1 MGFGVTELLI
11 ILAIVLVLFGA
22 KKLRNIGGDLGG
34 AIKNFKTAMNDGD
47 GDDKP
52 ISDKKISDSIEKG
65 SIENNTSDA
74 TFDTSSATTS
84 STNTESKT
92 TESKTKETV

>member
-34 AIKNFKTAMNDGD
+34 AIKNFKQAMNEDDDTSTTARVSQKKEADGLE
-47 GDDKP
+47 DKR
-52 ISDKKISDSIEKG
+52 
-65 SIENNTSDA
+65 DA
-74 TFDTSSATTS
+74 EFDTQA
-84 STNTESKT
+84 SK
-92 TESKTKETV
+92 SKETV

>member
-34 AIKNFKTAMNDGD
+34 AIKNFKTAMKDEENATEEN
-47 GDDKP
+47 
-52 ISDKKISDSIEKG
+52 STAVNQTQLDSTQLTNKSGTTI
-65 SIENNTSDA
+65 DA
-74 TFDTSSATTS
+74 TVEGK
-84 STNTESKT
+84 N
-92 TESKTKETV
+92 KENR

>member
-34 AIKNFKTAMNDGD
+34 AIKNFKTAMKD
-47 GDDKP
+47 
-52 ISDKKISDSIEKG
+52 E
-65 SIENNTSDA
+65 ENAST
-74 TFDTSSATTS
+74 TTDTE
-84 STNTESKT
+84 NTENTEKKEQLDNKEAGT
-92 TESKTKETV
+92 TIEGTVEHKTKDQV

>member
-34 AIKNFKTAMNDGD
+34 AIKNFKSAMNEDE
-47 GDDKP
+47 KAAEA
-52 ISDKKISDSIEKG
+52 KK
-65 SIENNTSDA
+65 
-74 TFDTSSATTS
+74 
-84 STNTESKT
+84 TESIANDSGENVIEGKVESTETNKT
-92 TESKTKETV
+92 V

>member
-34 AIKNFKTAMNDGD
+34 AIKNFKSAM
-47 GDDKP
+47 K
-52 ISDKKISDSIEKG
+52 EE
-65 SIENNTSDA
+65 ENNSADS
-74 TFDTSSATTS
+74 TFDEPLKTDAQVKLDEKSGDTIEA
-84 STNTESKT
+84 STE
-92 TESKTKETV
+92 KTKEQA

>member
-34 AIKNFKTAMNDGD
+34 AIKNFKTAM
-47 GDDKP
+47 K
-52 ISDKKISDSIEKG
+52 EE
-65 SIENNTSDA
+65 ENNAGDS
-74 TFDTSSATTS
+74 TFDEPQSKLDEKSGTTIEGS
-84 STNTESKT
+84 VE
-92 TESKTKETV
+92 KTKEQV

>member
-34 AIKNFKTAMNDGD
+34 AIKNFKGAMKEEEENKHDSENVSNNNQQATI
-47 GDDKP
+47 DKQAGSENSGAT
-52 ISDKKISDSIEKG
+52 IQGNVENKDK
-65 SIENNTSDA
+65 
-74 TFDTSSATTS
+74 
-84 STNTESKT
+84 
-92 TESKTKETV
+92 V

>member
-34 AIKNFKTAMNDGD
+34 AIKNFKSSM
-47 GDDKP
+47 K
-52 ISDKKISDSIEKG
+52 EE
-65 SIENNTSDA
+65 ENNSADS
-74 TFDTSSATTS
+74 TFDEPPKTESQTKLDEKSGDTIEA
-84 STNTESKT
+84 NTE
-92 TESKTKETV
+92 KTKEQVK

>member
-34 AIKNFKTAMNDGD
+34 AIKNFKTAMKDEETAT
-47 GDDKP
+47 
-52 ISDKKISDSIEKG
+52 SSDS
-65 SIENNTSDA
+65 
-74 TFDTSSATTS
+74 
-84 STNTESKT
+84 ESKAPSAQLDNESGT
-92 TESKTKETV
+92 TIEGTVEQKTKEQV

>member
-34 AIKNFKTAMNDGD
+34 AIKNFKTAMKDEENASTTIDEKSTEEQAKL
-47 GDDKP
+47 DD
-52 ISDKKISDSIEKG
+52 SQSDSKSGATIEG
-65 SIENNTSDA
+65 TVEH
-74 TFDTSSATTS
+74 
-84 STNTESKT
+84 
-92 TESKTKETV
+92 KTKEQV

>member
-34 AIKNFKTAMNDGD
+34 AIKNFKSAMNEEENE
-47 GDDKP
+47 K
-52 ISDKKISDSIEKG
+52 SITDNKAND
-65 SIENNTSDA
+65 SIENNT
-74 TFDTSSATTS
+74 TK
-84 STNTESKT
+84 NTIDGTVENKDKES
-92 TESKTKETV
+92 V

>member
-34 AIKNFKTAMNDGD
+34 AIKNFKTAMKDEEDKNPSDNNENSVKLNDVQLN
-47 GDDKP
+47 
-52 ISDKKISDSIEKG
+52 KKEHNIIEGTVDNKVM
-65 SIENNTSDA
+65 EN
-74 TFDTSSATTS
+74 
-84 STNTESKT
+84 KI
-92 TESKTKETV
+92 KETM

>member
-34 AIKNFKTAMNDGD
+34 AIKNFKTAMKD
-47 GDDKP
+47 
-52 ISDKKISDSIEKG
+52 E
-65 SIENNTSDA
+65 ENT
-74 TFDTSSATTS
+74 ATT
-84 STNTESKT
+84 TDTENTEQKEQLDQKSGT
-92 TESKTKETV
+92 TIEGTVEDKTKDQV

>member
-34 AIKNFKTAMNDGD
+34 AIKNFKSAM
-47 GDDKP
+47 K
-52 ISDKKISDSIEKG
+52 EE
-65 SIENNTSDA
+65 ENNSADSTFDSPLSTDESPSKLDEKSDA
-74 TFDTSSATTS
+74 TIDSSV
-84 STNTESKT
+84 E
-92 TESKTKETV
+92 KTKEQA

>member
-34 AIKNFKTAMNDGD
+34 AIKNFKTAMKEEENTPESTSNNQQAKLDENSGTT
-47 GDDKP
+47 
-52 ISDKKISDSIEKG
+52 IEG
-65 SIENNTSDA
+65 TVENKN
-74 TFDTSSATTS
+74 
-84 STNTESKT
+84 
-92 TESKTKETV
+92 KEQV

>member
-34 AIKNFKTAMNDGD
+34 AIKNFKTAM
-47 GDDKP
+47 K
-52 ISDKKISDSIEKG
+52 EE
-65 SIENNTSDA
+65 ENNSEGTA
-74 TFDTSSATTS
+74 
-84 STNTESKT
+84 KT
-92 TESKTKETV
+92 TDTPLDNKSGATIEGSVESTPEKKEQV

>member
-34 AIKNFKTAMNDGD
+34 AIKNFKTAMKEEETKTDADSLSGSNTQATIDNQTEETGNTVE
-47 GDDKP
+47 GSVTRDK
-52 ISDKKISDSIEKG
+52 DK
-65 SIENNTSDA
+65 
-74 TFDTSSATTS
+74 
-84 STNTESKT
+84 
-92 TESKTKETV
+92 V

>member
-34 AIKNFKTAMNDGD
+34 AIKNFKTAMKDEENASTTTDAETTEEQAKLD
-47 GDDKP
+47 DSQSDDK
-52 ISDKKISDSIEKG
+52 SGATIEG
-65 SIENNTSDA
+65 TVEH
-74 TFDTSSATTS
+74 
-84 STNTESKT
+84 
-92 TESKTKETV
+92 KTKDQV

>member
-34 AIKNFKTAMNDGD
+34 AIKNFKTAMKDEENVSE
-47 GDDKP
+47 DKTA
-52 ISDKKISDSIEKG
+52 STDTDTDSQTQLKTDAGATIEG
-65 SIENNTSDA
+65 TVVEGTV
-74 TFDTSSATTS
+74 
-84 STNTESKT
+84 
-92 TESKTKETV
+92 ESKTKENV